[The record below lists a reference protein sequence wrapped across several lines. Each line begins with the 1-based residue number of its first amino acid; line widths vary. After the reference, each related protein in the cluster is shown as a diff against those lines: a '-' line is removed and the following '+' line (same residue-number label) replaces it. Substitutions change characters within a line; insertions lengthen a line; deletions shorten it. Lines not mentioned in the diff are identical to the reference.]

1 MKTVTRTK
9 TLAQQ
14 IAEESTRHVLS
25 EGTRA
30 AIDKIAE
37 DFHRDLLADP
47 EYREHIRRE
56 ATAAAREMVRALR
69 EANPELH
76 GVTEPP
82 DTEGGR

>member
-1 MKTVTRTK
+1 M
-9 TLAQQ
+9 
-14 IAEESTRHVLS
+14 LS

-47 EYREHIRRE
+47 SYREHIRRE
-56 ATAAAREMVRALR
+56 ATAAAREIVKALR

-76 GVTEPP
+76 G
-82 DTEGGR
+82 EGDP